1 MVKIG
6 IIGGTGLENPDFLK
20 DFQEK
25 DVETPFGKPSSKLI
39 CGKISDVDIA
49 IISRHGK
56 THTIMPTNVNNRA
69 NVWALKQEGCT
80 HILAATACGSLR
92 DNIKPGD
99 LVFIDQFIDRTSK
112 RHMSFYGDDAYMPNA
127 VCHIPM
133 AEPFCHNLKNI
144 LIYEAEKLGLGFHA
158 KGTIVTIEG
167 PRFST
172 KAESHMFRQWG
183 ADVINMSTVPEVVL
197 AREAGLCYAS
207 VAMSTDY
214 DCWKEMEE
222 SVDINMIL
230 QTMKTNAENV
240 TKLFLSVIPKI
251 KHTHCECNEHI
262 KTAVMGEVS
271 EVEKNDIVERKDNNL
286 TAFHENEKKDNIQ
299 IKSKIRT
306 IPNWPKQGIM
316 FRDITTLLKDPI
328 GLQLVIDDLVKR
340 YRGKPINKIVG
351 IESRGFVIGGALSY
365 ALGIGCV
372 LARKPGKLPA
382 ATESQEYLLEYG
394 KDKIEIHKDAISSGD
409 NVLIIDDLLATGG
422 TAMAAIKLVE
432 KLGGKVQEAAFIV
445 DLPEVGGRKKLQ
457 DAGYNVYWLTEF
469 EGE

>member
-1 MVKIG
+1 M
-6 IIGGTGLENPDFLK
+6 
-20 DFQEK
+20 
-25 DVETPFGKPSSKLI
+25 
-39 CGKISDVDIA
+39 
-49 IISRHGK
+49 
-56 THTIMPTNVNNRA
+56 
-69 NVWALKQEGCT
+69 
-80 HILAATACGSLR
+80 
-92 DNIKPGD
+92 
-99 LVFIDQFIDRTSK
+99 
-112 RHMSFYGDDAYMPNA
+112 
-127 VCHIPM
+127 
-133 AEPFCHNLKNI
+133 
-144 LIYEAEKLGLGFHA
+144 
-158 KGTIVTIEG
+158 
-167 PRFST
+167 
-172 KAESHMFRQWG
+172 
-183 ADVINMSTVPEVVL
+183 
-197 AREAGLCYAS
+197 
-207 VAMSTDY
+207 
-214 DCWKEMEE
+214 
-222 SVDINMIL
+222 
-230 QTMKTNAENV
+230 
-240 TKLFLSVIPKI
+240 
-251 KHTHCECNEHI
+251 
-262 KTAVMGEVS
+262 
-271 EVEKNDIVERKDNNL
+271 
-286 TAFHENEKKDNIQ
+286 Q